1 MSVLRARGLYLVTIM
16 IGLALVLS
24 AQYMIFRDTY
34 EEIIFWD
41 GPAGGGHSVKV
52 ISLAPSWV
60 YPLRYAGFTVLLIG
74 VLFYVRH
81 RIHS

>member
-16 IGLALVLS
+16 IGLALTLS
-24 AQYMIFRDTY
+24 AQYMISSNTY

-60 YPLRYAGFTVLLIG
+60 YPLRYFGFAVLTISI
-74 VLFYVRH
+74 LFYVRN